1 MKCDR
6 VRPLVEPYADGELPA
21 WRRLLLARHL
31 IACPAC
37 AARLEETRSLR
48 DRIRA
53 EIPRF
58 AAPESLR
65 ASVMAMA
72 GGPSSRA
79 SSRSRPDYR
88 WRWTAAGAL
97 AGSVLTMFVLF
108 AGNAIQDRRSNED
121 LASVAVNAHV
131 RATLGNQ
138 LTQVASSDQ
147 HTVKPWLSARL
158 DYSPP
163 VRDFAPDGFP
173 LVGAR
178 IEYLEGRPVAV
189 LVYRF
194 REHTV
199 DVFVRPNA
207 LRFGLLEPQTIRGF
221 HVLRAEGQGMDWVAV
236 SDAATE
242 ALAPLLRRLAEG
254 S

>member
-6 VRPLVEPYADGELPA
+6 VRPYVESYADGELPA
-21 WRRLLLARHL
+21 WRRLLLRRHL

-37 AARLEETRSLR
+37 AARLEETLLLR
-48 DRIRA
+48 DRIRT

-65 ASVMAMA
+65 ARVMALA
-72 GGPSSRA
+72 GEPSSRA

-108 AGNAIQDRRSNED
+108 ASNAILDRRSNED
-121 LASVAVNAHV
+121 LASVAVTAHV

-138 LTQVASSDQ
+138 LIQVASSDQ

-163 VRDFAPDGFP
+163 VRDLASDGFP

-178 IEYLEGRPVAV
+178 IEYLDGRPVAV
-189 LVYRF
+189 LAYRY

-207 LRFGLLEPQTIRGF
+207 SHFGVFEPRTIRGF

-242 ALAPLLRRLAEG
+242 ALAPLMRRLAEG
-254 S
+254 G

>member
-1 MKCDR
+1 MKCDQ
-6 VRPLVEPYADGELPA
+6 VRPYVESHADGELPT
-21 WRRLLLARHL
+21 WRRLLLRCHL

-37 AARLEETRSLR
+37 AARLEETRLLR

-58 AAPESLR
+58 AAPQSLR
-65 ASVMAMA
+65 ASVMALA
-72 GGPSSRA
+72 GKPSSRA
-79 SSRSRPDYR
+79 SLRSHTDYR
-88 WRWTAAGAL
+88 WQWTAAGAL
-97 AGSVLTMFVLF
+97 AGSVLTMFILF

-121 LASVAVNAHV
+121 MASVAVNAHV

-163 VRDFAPDGFP
+163 VRDFAADGFP

-178 IEYLEGRPVAV
+178 VEYLDGRPVAV

-194 REHTV
+194 REHNV

-207 LRFGLLEPQTIRGF
+207 LRFGVTEPQTIRGF

-242 ALAPLLRRLAEG
+242 ALAPLLRRLAE
-254 S
+254 SS

>member
-1 MKCDR
+1 MALAG
-6 VRPLVEPYADGELPA
+6 VPA
-21 WRRLLLARHL
+21 
-31 IACPAC
+31 
-37 AARLEETRSLR
+37 
-48 DRIRA
+48 
-53 EIPRF
+53 
-58 AAPESLR
+58 
-65 ASVMAMA
+65 
-72 GGPSSRA
+72 SRA
-79 SSRSRPDYR
+79 SSSSRADYR

-97 AGSVLTMFVLF
+97 AGSVLTMFIMF
-108 AGNAIQDRRSNED
+108 ASNAILDRRSNED
-121 LASVAVNAHV
+121 LASVAVTAHV

-138 LTQVASSDQ
+138 LMQVASSDQ

-163 VRDFAPDGFP
+163 VRDLAADGFP

-178 IEYLEGRPVAV
+178 IEYLDGRPVAV
-189 LVYRF
+189 LVYRY

-207 LRFGLLEPQTIRGF
+207 LRFGALEPRTIRGF
-221 HVLRAEGQGMDWVAV
+221 HVLRTEGQGMDWVAV

-242 ALAPLLRRLAEG
+242 ALAPLMRRLAEG